1 MQAVF
6 VGITTL
12 DVAQLVS
19 EAVEEN
25 QKVTSLAQLICA
37 GGPATNAAVT
47 FAALEAK
54 TVQNRAD
61 SKNPPKVRACV
72 ETVLVSALGKGKT
85 AELIAADLRE
95 TGVTV
100 RDCGDYSQ
108 AQESRRDSETVPADF
123 SASVSTI
130 FVNAANGSRTLA
142 STNSRLPL
150 SPQQVPAVVEKQPVC
165 VMLVDGHNPDLAVAA
180 LQASV
185 PKDIAES
192 SDPFEKL
199 EAKPD
204 FLRILDG
211 GSWKT
216 WLPAILPY
224 IDVAVISA
232 DFASPLGST
241 VAETVEFLR
250 GFGITKVIQTNG
262 AAPVRWWWEGTSGQV
277 AVPAVS
283 ALCTLGA
290 GDVFHGAFAWYCAD
304 NFAGGNGPVT
314 AEQAEAGI
322 KFAAQVAATSV
333 QSFGTREFLKH
344 L

>member
-19 EAVEEN
+19 EAVAEN
-25 QKVTSLAQLICA
+25 RKVTSLAQLICA

-54 TVQNRAD
+54 QPQNRAD
-61 SKNPPKVRACV
+61 SEASAKVRACV
-72 ETVLVSALGKGKT
+72 ETVLVSALGQGKT

-108 AQESRRDSETVPADF
+108 AEDAGWGSETTPADF

-150 SPQQVPAVVEKQPVC
+150 SPQMVPEIVEKQPVC
-165 VMLVDGHNPDLAVAA
+165 VMLVNGHNPDLAVAA

-185 PKDIAES
+185 PKSASET

-199 EAKPD
+199 EAKPG

-211 GSWKT
+211 GSWKP

-232 DFASPLGST
+232 DFVSPLGGA
-241 VAETVEFLR
+241 VEETVEFLR

-262 AAPVRWWWEGTSGQV
+262 AEPVRWWWEGTSGEV
-277 AVPAVS
+277 AVPEVPAV
-283 ALCTLGA
+283 CTLGA

-304 NFAGGNGPVT
+304 IFAGGSGSVT
-314 AEQAEAGI
+314 AEQAEVGI
-322 KFAAQVAATSV
+322 EFAARVAATSV
-333 QSFGTREFLKH
+333 QSFGTREFLKQ